1 MVMSLK
7 QTPAPVISPFF
18 DLRSALALLAAKN
31 ELTEVRGPVN
41 WDLELGTIT
50 REVYR
55 RKGPALLFKN
65 IVDYN
70 QPGSR
75 CGELTTG
82 IFASFRR
89 ISLMLGFDDVMSN
102 RRLIEYVL
110 EKNATLVPPVIVEDG
125 PVFENVL
132 TGADVNIEEFPSP
145 RWHHLDGGRYIG
157 TMGCIVSKDPDT
169 GKTNVGIYRGMVV
182 GPTKMAVL
190 LVNSQHWG
198 QHFAKYKAR
207 GENMPVACV
216 FGWDPIMEFIAGSP
230 VPAGVCE
237 WDVMGG
243 YRNAPVPLVKCK
255 TVDLEV
261 PASAEIVFEGYISAD
276 PATFAM
282 EGPFAEFTG
291 YVSDLPTMRHVFEVT
306 TVLHR
311 DKPILR
317 GTLEGSLPSASGENS
332 YMSAI
337 QRAAI
342 AWRILQ
348 SAGIPGIADVYVHPV
363 NNGTTVIVQI
373 KKTYEGQP
381 KQIAAALW
389 GSGSSL
395 YRYKIVIVVD
405 EDIDPSD
412 YEAVDWAINYRVN
425 PGSEDLTI
433 FRGSF
438 GSPLDPSTP
447 AEERSVPDL
456 GAGLW
461 NRLLLDATK
470 TFRFE
475 RRPEW
480 GGERFPPVIFNRPED
495 IERVKARWNEYG
507 FTNWDRE
514 F

>member
-1 MVMSLK
+1 MRMASGPRLSK
-7 QTPAPVISPFF
+7 LAPFF
-18 DLRSALALLAAKN
+18 DLRTALAFLEAHD
-31 ELTEVRGPVN
+31 ELTNVVGEVD
-41 WDLELGTIT
+41 WDVELGTVT

-55 RKGPALLFKN
+55 RKGPALLFSN
-65 IVDYN
+65 ITNYN
-70 QPGSR
+70 ETGAR
-75 CGELTTG
+75 CSAVATG

-89 ISLMLGFDDVMSN
+89 IALMLGFDDRVSN
-102 RRLIEYVL
+102 RTLIEYVL
-110 EKNATLVPPVIVEDG
+110 HKNATLVPPVVVESG
-125 PVFENVL
+125 PVFEHVL
-132 TGADVNIEEFPSP
+132 MGTDVDLFDFPSP
-145 RWHHLDGGRYIG
+145 RWHHLDGGRYIA

-169 GKTNVGIYRGMVV
+169 DKVNVGIYRGMVT
-182 GPTKMAVL
+182 TKNKMGVL
-190 LVNSQHWG
+190 MVNSQHWG
-198 QHFAKYKAR
+198 QHFAKYCAR

-230 VPAGVCE
+230 MPPGVCE

-243 YRNAPVPLVKCK
+243 YREAPVPLVKCK

-261 PASAEIVFEGYISAD
+261 PASAEIVFEGFISTD
-276 PATFAM
+276 QSTYMM

-291 YVSDLPTMRHVFEVT
+291 YLSDLPTLRPVLEVT
-306 TVLHR
+306 AIMHR
-311 DKPILR
+311 TKPILR

-332 YMSAI
+332 FMSAI

-348 SAGIPGIADVYVHPV
+348 VAGIPGILDVYIHPV

-389 GSGSSL
+389 GSGASL
-395 YRYKIVIVVD
+395 SRYKIVIVVD

-412 YEAVDWAINYRVN
+412 YEAVDWAINYRLN
-425 PGSEDLTI
+425 PGSDDLVIYPGT
-433 FRGSF
+433 F
-438 GSPLDPSTP
+438 GSTLDPSTP
-447 AEERSVPDL
+447 LEERSVPNL

-470 TFRFE
+470 TFRFP

-480 GGERFPPVIFNRPED
+480 GGDRFPPVITNRPED
-495 IERVKARWNEYG
+495 VAKVERRWKEYR
-507 FTNWDRE
+507 FTNWDRD